1 MGLSLRHCMYDMYA
15 DDTTFYVM
23 GRNIND
29 INEKLTADM
38 CAISKW
44 CEVNKMV
51 MNTHKTKTM
60 LLGSHQRLSKFIENE
75 TLSVEVNGCLLE
87 NVECEKLLGVYI
99 DPTLSWNSHINY
111 IYSLI
116 SSRIALLRRNPIFPP
131 IVVGDDLIY
140 ASENVK
146 NLGAVFDQNLTMD
159 KHVET
164 FCRSANWQLRNI
176 SLLRKYLDDKTCEM
190 LVHAFVTSRLDFLN
204 SLLYGL
210 SDLSIKKLQKIQNSA
225 ARIVKRKKRHCN
237 ATPLLKELHWLPISA
252 RIKFKILLLTFRAQR
267 LEQPVYISQL
277 LAPYVPPRDLRSSDK
292 AYLSLPNPRLKAYG
306 YRCFAYSAPYLW
318 NQLPDHIRFCTEL
331 SVFKSYLKTH
341 IFTCS
346 FDCN

>member
-1 MGLSLRHCMYDMYA
+1 MKPQTSIGGLVTYDKFEYKTQA
-15 DDTTFYVM
+15 GDT
-23 GRNIND
+23 
-29 INEKLTADM
+29 
-38 CAISKW
+38 
-44 CEVNKMV
+44 
-51 MNTHKTKTM
+51 
-60 LLGSHQRLSKFIENE
+60 LSKTNVYKGYTEYLLLYETPKKVFGVWWHDEN
-75 TLSVEVNGCLLE
+75 L
-87 NVECEKLLGVYI
+87 KY
-99 DPTLSWNSHINY
+99 
-111 IYSLI
+111 
-116 SSRIALLRRNPIFPP
+116 F
-131 IVVGDDLIY
+131 
-140 ASENVK
+140 
-146 NLGAVFDQNLTMD
+146 AVL